1 VRIAQAIEDTR
12 SGTIHYFTRRDD
24 SRAAIVVVSD
34 RHGGVYPTTPTDNTS
49 RALDR
54 LPVSTM

>member
-1 VRIAQAIEDTR
+1 MRIAQAIEDTR

-34 RHGGVYPTTPTDNTS
+34 RHGGFYLRTRTDNTS
-49 RALDR
+49 RDLDK